1 MRTLNWF
8 FRLSESKFMQMLSEG
23 EIDREMNTVATAFRL
38 STAYNSKVLDEYL
51 PVFQNYYKMLYTDE
65 QGNSKPQ

>member
-1 MRTLNWF
+1 
-8 FRLSESKFMQMLSEG
+8 MQMLSEG
-23 EIDREMNTVATAFRL
+23 EIDREMNTVATALRL

-51 PVFQNYYKMLYTDE
+51 PMFQNYYKMLYTDE